1 MLAVQ
6 RRLVSEAEFLA
17 LPESLDKVELLDGEV
32 IVSPSPSY
40 WHQEVLQRIVFA
52 LLAWARKAAPS
63 PEITI
68 GQAPLDV
75 RFGPGRIL
83 QPDAFVLFGRV
94 AADHVG
100 PVDQTPVICI
110 EVLSSNR
117 AHDRITK
124 RFIYGAAG
132 VRELWVVEPA
142 GLVERWSGEGLG
154 QVEEL
159 RGTLHT
165 HLLPGFELDLPLL
178 FRVE

>member
-52 LLAWARKAAPS
+52 LLAWAKTAGQTRA
-63 PEITI
+63 ITV

-94 AADHVG
+94 AADQVG
-100 PVDQTPVICI
+100 PVDQTPAICI
-110 EVLSSNR
+110 EVLLGNR
-117 AHDRITK
+117 AHDRVTK
-124 RFIYGAAG
+124 RFVYGAAG
-132 VRELWVVEPA
+132 MRELWVVEPA

-165 HLLPGFELDLPLL
+165 YLLPGFELDLPLL